1 MLGGASGYT
10 RCPDCGT
17 SVGLD
22 VLEAE
27 RHRCD
32 ARQRDEHVTQLA
44 LAEVDLFEA
53 DLRAWL
59 ETPQGRF
66 AAYYARTRRP

>member
-1 MLGGASGYT
+1 MLGGASDYT
-10 RCPDCGT
+10 SCPDCGT
-17 SVGLD
+17 SVGLE
-22 VLEAE
+22 VLDAD

-32 ARQRDEHVTQLA
+32 ARHRDEHVTRLV
-44 LAEVDLFEA
+44 LAEADLFEA

-66 AAYYARTRRP
+66 AAYYARTRRS

>member
-10 RCPDCGT
+10 SCPDCGT

-22 VLEAE
+22 VLETD

-32 ARQRDEHVTQLA
+32 ARHRDEHVLRLV

-53 DLRAWL
+53 DLRTWL

-66 AAYYARTRRP
+66 AAYYARTRRT